1 MRIITV
7 CSHKGGVG
15 KTTTSLNL
23 GLSLAKSGHRT
34 LVVDLDPQGAIGLSL
49 GQTRSHLP
57 GVAEIL
63 TGRHSVRDAIVQTR
77 MDTLSLLPV
86 GRIRMRQTALFDK
99 HLEDG
104 KKLKAIFASV
114 SDDFDT
120 VIIDTPAGF
129 GGATIGALRASTDFV
144 SPLAMDPLALRGA
157 PEVLEL
163 AVWLLKSGYD
173 VEFLGFIA
181 TFVDYSEPACTSVLL
196 EARERF
202 GGEWMFETVIR
213 RDSAFLSASAAGIPV
228 AMMQKKPGRVAMA
241 FDQLARELEMKLD
254 PSDESQDYEPT
265 SLLN

>member
-23 GLSLAKSGHRT
+23 GLSLANSGHRT

-49 GQTRSHLP
+49 AQERSHLP

-63 TGRHSVRDAIVQTR
+63 TGRLSVQDAIVQTR
-77 MDTLSLLPV
+77 RPTLSLLPV

-104 KKLKAIFASV
+104 KKLRAIFASV
-114 SDDFDT
+114 SDRFDI

-129 GGATIGALRASTDFV
+129 GGATLGALRASTDFV
-144 SPLAMDPLALRGA
+144 SPLAVDPLALRGA

-173 VEFLGFIA
+173 VQFLGFIA
-181 TFVDYSEPACTSVLL
+181 TFVDYSEPESTAVLL

-202 GGEWMFETVIR
+202 GSDWMFETVIR
-213 RDSAFLSASAAGIPV
+213 RDAEFLRASAAGVPI
-228 AMMQKKPGRVAMA
+228 ASMRQRPGRVALA
-241 FDQLARELEMKLD
+241 FDQLARELEMKLE
-254 PSDESQDYEPT
+254 PSAESEDYEPI
-265 SLLN
+265 SLLD